1 MSPQAL
7 SCCLLSHGSCNT
19 SAETKIKQIWCLLI
33 LWVALWTGEHQNQMR
48 TSVMSR
54 GLFSVSFFFF
64 SFFPSPSVSRVSA
77 HGVFSAL
84 KVSHITAA
92 GSKPGFACVPYLRA
106 TLYFQGGPVHIQP
119 RSGTRALLTRA
130 AHCYCDRYGTQ
141 KEFEWAVE
149 KWCFRKTFISRNLT
163 TGSAFSRQKIPVT
176 EGGWLC
182 WIVFFSSLSVSE
194 LVCFILI
201 KSKSFETRRNNL
213 QFCSSE

>member
-1 MSPQAL
+1 M
-7 SCCLLSHGSCNT
+7 
-19 SAETKIKQIWCLLI
+19 
-33 LWVALWTGEHQNQMR
+33 
-48 TSVMSR
+48 
-54 GLFSVSFFFF
+54 
-64 SFFPSPSVSRVSA
+64 SRVSA

-92 GSKPGFACVPYLRA
+92 SSKPGFASVPYLRA

-201 KSKSFETRRNNL
+201 KSKSFETSRNNL